1 MDLCLE
7 MDGLNDTLIK
17 TATYYASEW
26 IRDFEQIS
34 RTVHWLTYENSHWSK
49 ILYFC
54 FPIKIK
60 TLLKRNW
67 LEKENCVKVQSHL
80 PFFCDFLWL
89 KKKQFQE
96 KEAIFPHADWASW
109 SSEQQA
115 DWFETDLSSATQLI
129 TDNFGLHNFSD
140 IWTHLKTVRLA
151 FTEQNFVSLSSFPI
165 WKFFL
170 LFFLNL
176 GNSNFTESQNTD

>member
-34 RTVHWLTYENSHWSK
+34 RTVHWLTYEDSHWSK

-89 KKKQFQE
+89 KKKTIPG
-96 KEAIFPHADWASW
+96 KGSNISPRRLSKLVKWTASW
-109 SSEQQA
+109 LVWNWLEFSY
-115 DWFETDLSSATQLI
+115 TINNRQLWP
-129 TDNFGLHNFSD
+129 T
-140 IWTHLKTVRLA
+140 
-151 FTEQNFVSLSSFPI
+151 
-165 WKFFL
+165 
-170 LFFLNL
+170 
-176 GNSNFTESQNTD
+176 